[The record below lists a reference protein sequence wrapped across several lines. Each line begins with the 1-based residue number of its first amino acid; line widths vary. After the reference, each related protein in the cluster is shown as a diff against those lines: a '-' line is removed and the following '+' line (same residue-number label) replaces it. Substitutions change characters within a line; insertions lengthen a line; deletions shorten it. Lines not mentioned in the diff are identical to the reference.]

1 MARPSRCGAAR
12 LPQRSSSSRAARRRE
27 SGGRGRPRR
36 IRRGARVRGQGK
48 RRPGASPRIRRVRG
62 NGGEEEGGDDATQGM
77 QSGGEGLR
85 RWRSGPASRGGRPS
99 GRRHRRGIRGGG
111 IVGGGGVVA
120 IGAARGAVEG
130 EGDGSVRWPG
140 TEPTR
145 AVTCTPGAATGSS
158 PPRSRSGV
166 RGERTWGEG
175 SGGGR
180 VGREPARVRLGVG
193 KESKGGGWAGLV
205 CWAGWAAWV
214 PSWAKRPSGGGG
226 FSFYLPFFVILFFLS
241 LYYCFN
247 FSFTL
252 S

>member
-1 MARPSRCGAAR
+1 MRAHPSEHRARAPPEWYCGCWALARLGARPGYQGGAGHGGVPEQHGKGAGTR
-12 LPQRSSSSRAARRRE
+12 GERRPQRSSRAAQRRE

-36 IRRGARVRGQGK
+36 IRRGARVRGQGE

-77 QSGGEGLR
+77 QSSGEGLR

-111 IVGGGGVVA
+111 IVGSGGVVA

-130 EGDGSVRWPG
+130 EGDGSVRWRG

-145 AVTCTPGAATGSS
+145 AATCAPGAATGSS

-166 RGERTWGEG
+166 RGERT
-175 SGGGR
+175 
-180 VGREPARVRLGVG
+180 
-193 KESKGGGWAGLV
+193 
-205 CWAGWAAWV
+205 
-214 PSWAKRPSGGGG
+214 
-226 FSFYLPFFVILFFLS
+226 
-241 LYYCFN
+241 
-247 FSFTL
+247 
-252 S
+252 